1 MPRLR
6 SFPPTQLEC
15 RYPVDTL
22 SETIEIAVVLAHPA
36 LRTPYGCNSCQVG
49 Q

>member
-6 SFPPTQLEC
+6 SLPPTQLEC

-22 SETIEIAVVLAHPA
+22 SETIQIAVTLTYPT
-36 LRTPYGCNSCQVG
+36 LRTTYGRNSCQVG